1 MQCLRA
7 ICLIVWRLVSVTMC
21 IPGGMSVVSSLVLMR
36 DHLEMCEIAT
46 RKHQD
51 KRGKHSEQPPGASDL
66 PPCNQIE
73 CLDSLNRR
81 IVAD

>member
-1 MQCLRA
+1 M
-7 ICLIVWRLVSVTMC
+7 TMC

-36 DHLEMCEIAT
+36 DHLEMSEIAT

-51 KRGKHSEQPPGASDL
+51 KRGKHGEQPSGASDL

-73 CLDSLNRR
+73 CLDSLNRP